1 LTVSQ
6 IRERGLVTDRTF
18 PYDIVVAEIVGY
30 DVEALDGSI
39 GEVDEPT
46 DDLDAS
52 FFAVKTG
59 PWIFSKRV
67 VLPLMTVDRVD
78 HDAEKVYV
86 ARTKGD
92 IRDAPEYD
100 EWSPRGD
107 HCTAL
112 NDYYGTGRNSFRNR
126 GTR

>member
-1 LTVSQ
+1 V
-6 IRERGLVTDRTF
+6 RRGIVTDRTF

-39 GEVDEPT
+39 GEVDEAT
-46 DDLDAS
+46 DDLSAS

-78 HDAEKVYV
+78 DDAEKVYV
-86 ARTKGD
+86 ARTKSD
-92 IRDAPEYD
+92 IKNAPEYD
-100 EWSPRGD
+100 EWSPPGD
-107 HCTAL
+107 HYTAL